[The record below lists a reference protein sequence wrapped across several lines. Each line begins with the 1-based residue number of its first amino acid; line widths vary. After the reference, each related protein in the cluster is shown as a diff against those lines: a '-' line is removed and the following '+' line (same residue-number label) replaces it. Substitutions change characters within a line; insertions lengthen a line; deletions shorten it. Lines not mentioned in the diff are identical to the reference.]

1 MIVPFSSVLMLDIHI
16 QVCICLHLVWRVI
29 AIDGVER
36 LVASRNHFS
45 SVVERETEV
54 ILEVNRLDGYDLLF
68 NDYIVVVGWLGMMVM

>member
-36 LVASRNHFS
+36 LGASRNHFS